1 MVMRSSAST
10 VTFLA
15 MPSRSQSKRW
25 CIRALLAG
33 IATLYFLLIRGL
45 YYQLSNE
52 LIPNNV
58 GSFDGVMLVVG
69 PRPSSSRVQATVVLD
84 CPTPARW
91 RIVVTGNAAYE
102 QDFLNW
108 WSYCLRSGL
117 CEASSSSS
125 CQDTNN
131 RTEMVLYAEDVAMYE
146 IYQNATKFDVR
157 KAWEV
162 DSKFTNTELTG
173 QKRFDYSDKEG
184 FRHLVSRR
192 PSILLQELRRLPN
205 NNSTLLL
212 FMDLDVLILQDPRP
226 YFQGDYD
233 CWAANAQSDF
243 SGPYN
248 TGLLAIRPTKAMIHI
263 LQRWR
268 AYLEKQ
274 EHAKANQKTFNN
286 IIRKSSVTPKML
298 DAAKFPV
305 GTILLKNTNIGPDTL
320 GPEVV
325 VFHNNFC
332 SKFCQKPE
340 RAKQLG
346 LWNPVRRDYL
356 L

>member
-1 MVMRSSAST
+1 MVMRSSASI

-15 MPSRSQSKRW
+15 MPSRSQSMKW
-25 CIRALLAG
+25 CIRALIAG

-45 YYQLSNE
+45 LYDQLSNE
-52 LIPNNV
+52 LFPNNV
-58 GSFDGVMLVVG
+58 GSFDVEMLMGLG
-69 PRPSSSRVQATVVLD
+69 PSSSSRVQVTSLD

-102 QDFLNW
+102 QEFLNW

-117 CEASSSSS
+117 CDASSSSS
-125 CQDTNN
+125 CQDTS
-131 RTEMVLYAEDVAMYE
+131 RTEVVLYAEDVAMYE

-173 QKRFDYSDKEG
+173 QKRFDYSDREG